1 LVSFRPAGRGGP
13 ASAAEEGSGG
23 VVEFDAGRLG
33 DGEEP
38 AGEVEKVV
46 DIGLLDGLETGNVQ
60 PELLDD
66 GSLLLNVGFEL
77 LDVC

>member
-1 LVSFRPAGRGGP
+1 
-13 ASAAEEGSGG
+13 
-23 VVEFDAGRLG
+23 
-33 DGEEP
+33 
-38 AGEVEKVV
+38 VEKVV